1 MINYLAAFVL
11 SFVAVTTSHAST
23 VSEADAASILS
34 RAESSYDRG
43 IAQLPAE
50 PLAAKAAFAEA
61 AAAYR
66 ELAEAR
72 GIRNARLLASLG
84 NAYLLAGDTGR
95 AVLSYRRAE
104 RLDPADAT
112 VRAGMELVRSRVGT
126 PVNAGFSFQSSGW
139 LSAVHR
145 VITPAS
151 LLRIGIAAWVLGWLA
166 LALAT
171 VRPGVGRT
179 RQGGLAAVVVGA
191 ACIGFVIADIA
202 GQRAS
207 PESVLVEDGVI
218 GHNGPGGAAYG
229 ATFDKPM
236 AAGVELIMVEQRGEW
251 LRVRLADGRETW
263 VVSSA
268 VERV

>member
-1 MINYLAAFVL
+1 MIKILLVIVL
-11 SFVAVTTSHAST
+11 SLVAVAPCHPST
-23 VSEADAASILS
+23 VPDADAASILT

-43 IAQLPAE
+43 IAQLPSE
-50 PLAAKAAFAEA
+50 PAAAKGAFSEA

-66 ELAEAR
+66 ELAEVR
-72 GIRNARLLASLG
+72 GIRNARLLANLG

-104 RLDPADAT
+104 RLDPSDAL
-112 VRAGMELVRSRVGT
+112 VRAGLELVRSRVGT
-126 PVNAGFSFQSSGW
+126 SVNPVTTFPSSGW
-139 LSAVHR
+139 LAEMHR
-145 VITPAS
+145 VIAPGA
-151 LLRIGIAAWVLGWLA
+151 LLRIGIAAWVFGWLA

-179 RQGGLAAVVVGA
+179 RQSAVAAIVVGA

-202 GQRAS
+202 VQRAS
-207 PESVLVEDGVI
+207 TESVLIEDGVI
-218 GHNGPGGAAYG
+218 GHNGPGGATYG

-236 AAGVELIMVEQRGEW
+236 AAGVELTIVEQRGEW
-251 LRVRLADGRETW
+251 MRVRLEDGRETW
-263 VVSSA
+263 VPSSS